1 MTGFDH
7 EQLPDDLRE
16 VDRRLQAHRTE
27 VTPLELDEI
36 KLRTMRRAFPA
47 RASLHGRQYVMRS
60 KLITLALVLGLV
72 VSGGAAG
79 VIATGGGGG
88 GGNASQS
95 EYKPGKGCG
104 DQNGQHVRDPECVV
118 KPGKPP
124 R

>member
-7 EQLPDDLRE
+7 EQLPDDLSE
-16 VDRRLQAHRTE
+16 VDARLKAHRTE

-36 KLRTMRRAFPA
+36 KLRTMGRAFPA
-47 RASLHGRQYVMRS
+47 RTSRYGRQYLMRS
-60 KLITLALVLGLV
+60 KFVTLALVLGLV

-104 DQNGQHVRDPECVV
+104 DKNHQHDREAECLV

-124 R
+124 K

>member
-36 KLRTMRRAFPA
+36 KLRTVAKAFPVA
-47 RASLHGRQYVMRS
+47 TSRYGRQYLMRS

-88 GGNASQS
+88 GNASTS

-104 DQNGQHVRDPECVV
+104 DKTGQHDRDPECIV